1 MPESHLEV
9 LLEPALIA
17 EVPTSWIPA
26 LVHGEIVKL
35 KTKEILSASLLL
47 YHYNN
52 TAMKALP

>member
-1 MPESHLEV
+1 MC
-9 LLEPALIA
+9 ALIA